1 VPESGEQEGA
11 VKQLEEAT
19 EIRQQ
24 VLQLQLTPLQRRILD
39 VLRMEGRPLRLAEI
53 AEKVHST
60 DASVRNALRKLEEL
74 GLVKRLYIRKYVYY
88 ELVQK

>member
-1 VPESGEQEGA
+1 M
-11 VKQLEEAT
+11 
-19 EIRQQ
+19 
-24 VLQLQLTPLQRRILD
+24 TPLQKRILE
-39 VLRMEGRPLRLAEI
+39 VLKTEGKPLRPAEI